1 MRRRPVPYVLVS
13 LGLLLAWAAPALAAT
28 GGDDGEGWVGEA
40 DDSTITFVS
49 LGLVVF
55 FPLVVTLLSLLQAA
69 LDRRKERRK
78 AAAMRRRA
86 GW

>member
-1 MRRRPVPYVLVS
+1 VRTVPVTTLLVS
-13 LGLLLAWAAPALAAT
+13 LGLLLAFAAPAIAAGT
-28 GGDDGEGWVGEA
+28 DDGEGWVGEA
-40 DDSTITFVS
+40 DDRIITFFS
-49 LGLVVF
+49 LAVIAF
-55 FPLVVTLLSLLQAA
+55 FPLVALVLSLIQAA

>member
-1 MRRRPVPYVLVS
+1 MRRSLLPTVLAS
-13 LGLLLAWAAPALAAT
+13 LGLLLALAAPALAA

-40 DDSTITFVS
+40 DDRIITFVS
-49 LGLVVF
+49 LGVVVF
-55 FPLVVTLLSLLQAA
+55 FPVVVTLLSLLQAA

-78 AAAMRRRA
+78 ASALRRRA

>member
-1 MRRRPVPYVLVS
+1 MRRRLPLTLLVL
-13 LGLLLAWAAPALAAT
+13 LGLLLASAAPALAA

-40 DDSTITFVS
+40 DDTIITFFS
-49 LGLVVF
+49 LGVIAF
-55 FPLVVTLLSLLQAA
+55 FTLVVTLVSLLQAA

-78 AAAMRRRA
+78 SAALRRRA

>member
-1 MRRRPVPYVLVS
+1 MRRTVPVS
-13 LGLLLAWAAPALAAT
+13 LLLSVGLLLTPAAPALA
-28 GGDDGEGWVGEA
+28 GDNGEGWVGEA
-40 DDSTITFVS
+40 GDRVVTFFS
-49 LGLVVF
+49 LGLILF

-78 AAAMRRRA
+78 AAAMRRRP

>member
-1 MRRRPVPYVLVS
+1 VHGAPLTTLLVS
-13 LGLLLAWAAPALAAT
+13 LGLLLAFAAPAIAAGT
-28 GGDDGEGWVGEA
+28 DDGEGWVGEA
-40 DDSTITFVS
+40 DDRIITFFS
-49 LGLVVF
+49 LGVIAF
-55 FPLVVTLLSLLQAA
+55 FPLVALVLSLIQAA